1 VTAVTYLGE
10 VHVAYIGRL
19 PEPTTQ
25 AWDWQVQAACRGMA
39 SSFFFHP
46 SGERGPSRVERVRRA
61 KEVCGECPVIDAC
74 RRLALQVQEQYGV
87 WGGLSEEE
95 RLVLLDRGP
104 RSRRRKVLSQ
114 QSELSSAIGP
124 GGMPC

>member
-1 VTAVTYLGE
+1 M
-10 VHVAYIGRL
+10 AYIGRL

-46 SGERGPSRVERVRRA
+46 WGERGASRAERDHRA
-61 KEVCGECPVIDAC
+61 KEVCGACPVIDAC
-74 RRLALQVQEQYGV
+74 RRHALEVQEQYGV

-95 RLVLLDRGP
+95 RLVLLDRGR
-104 RSRRRKVLSQ
+104 RSLRRKVLAQ
-114 QSELSSAIGP
+114 NSELSNAVDPGSAPATAGRGSANP
-124 GGMPC
+124 

>member
-1 VTAVTYLGE
+1 M
-10 VHVAYIGRL
+10 AYIGRL

-46 SGERGPSRVERVRRA
+46 WGERGPSRDERVQRA
-61 KEVCGECPVIDAC
+61 KEVCGTCPVIDAC
-74 RRLALQVQEQYGV
+74 RRHALEVQEQYGV

-95 RLVLLDRGP
+95 RLVLLNRGR
-104 RSRRRKVLSQ
+104 RSLRRKVLAQ
-114 QSELSSAIGP
+114 NSELSNAIDPGSVPVTAGRGSAKP
-124 GGMPC
+124 